1 MKIIL
6 ASKNQDKIKEIGKI
20 LNRSNR
26 TLVTCND
33 MDIPEVEETGST
45 FVENAILKARS
56 ASISTG
62 LAAIADD
69 SGIEVDYLNAEPGI
83 KSARYSGNNAT
94 NESNNLKLLE
104 DLYGVPHENRK
115 ACYRCVIVYMR
126 FPDDPFPVITSGSWH
141 GYITDKLVGCNGFGY
156 DPLFY
161 LPDYDKTSA
170 QISSDLKNKISHRAQ
185 ALIKLEKYFEKE
197 GVMKWAEEL
206 SFLYSSLRCDL
217 VAQLTLSLDYLI
229 L

>member
-56 ASISTG
+56 ASLSTG
-62 LAAIADD
+62 LPAIADD
-69 SGIEVDYLNAEPGI
+69 SGIEVDYLNAKPGI
-83 KSARYSGNNAT
+83 KSARYSGENAT
-94 NESNNLKLLE
+94 NESNNLKLLGA
-104 DLYGVPHENRK
+104 LNGVSYKNRK

-126 FPDDPFPVITSGSWH
+126 FPDDPFPVITYGSWH
-141 GYITDKLVGCNGFGY
+141 GYITERLIGNNGFGY

-161 LPDYDKTSA
+161 LPEYDKTSA

-185 ALIKLEKYFEKE
+185 ALIKLEEYFEKE
-197 GVMKWAEEL
+197 EVSA
-206 SFLYSSLRCDL
+206 
-217 VAQLTLSLDYLI
+217 
-229 L
+229 

>member
-26 TLVTCND
+26 KLITCND
-33 MDIPEVEETGST
+33 VDIPEVEETGST

-56 ASISTG
+56 ASLSTG
-62 LAAIADD
+62 LPAIADD
-69 SGIEVDYLNAEPGI
+69 SGIEVDYLNAEPGV
-83 KSARYSGNNAT
+83 KSARYSGENAT
-94 NESNNLKLLE
+94 NESNNLKLLGA
-104 DLYGVPHENRK
+104 LNGVSSKDRK

-141 GYITDKLVGCNGFGY
+141 GYITERLIGNNGFGY

-161 LPDYDKTSA
+161 LPEYDKTSA

-185 ALIKLEKYFEKE
+185 ALIKLEEYFEKE
-197 GVMKWAEEL
+197 EVNA
-206 SFLYSSLRCDL
+206 
-217 VAQLTLSLDYLI
+217 
-229 L
+229 

>member
-20 LNRSNR
+20 LNRANR

-33 MDIPEVEETGST
+33 IDIPEVEETGST
-45 FVENAILKARS
+45 FIENAILKARS

-69 SGIEVDYLNAEPGI
+69 SGIEVDYLDAKPGI

-104 DLYGVPHENRK
+104 ALDGVPHEKRK

-126 FPDDPFPVITSGSWH
+126 FPDDPFPVITSGSWN

-156 DPLFY
+156 DQLFY

-170 QISSDLKNKISHRAQ
+170 QISSDLKNRISHRAQ
-185 ALIKLEKYFEKE
+185 ALIKLEKYFEQ
-197 GVMKWAEEL
+197 EEV
-206 SFLYSSLRCDL
+206 SK
-217 VAQLTLSLDYLI
+217 
-229 L
+229 

>member
-26 TLVTCND
+26 KLITCND
-33 MDIPEVEETGST
+33 VDIPEVEETGST

-56 ASISTG
+56 ASLSTG
-62 LAAIADD
+62 LPAIADD
-69 SGIEVDYLNAEPGI
+69 SGIEVDYLDAKPGI
-83 KSARYSGNNAT
+83 KSARYSGENAT

-104 DLYGVPHENRK
+104 ALNGVSYKDRK

-126 FPDDPFPVITSGSWH
+126 FPDDPFPVITYGSWH
-141 GYITDKLVGCNGFGY
+141 GYITERLIGNNGFGY

-161 LPDYDKTSA
+161 LPEYDKTSA

-185 ALIKLEKYFEKE
+185 ALIKLEEYFEKE
-197 GVMKWAEEL
+197 EVSA
-206 SFLYSSLRCDL
+206 
-217 VAQLTLSLDYLI
+217 
-229 L
+229 